1 MSILSLGCSN
11 KPIEKEMKMP
21 MPMLFDTK
29 EEAEK
34 EAYKFGC
41 EGAHQ
46 MVDKWM
52 PCSMHTQNH

>member
-11 KPIEKEMKMP
+11 KPIVKEMK

-29 EEAEK
+29 EQAEK

-46 MVDKWM
+46 MGDKWM
-52 PCSMHTQNH
+52 PCSMHKHIH